1 MKPDVKTLLGWIK
14 PSPPSNDELECMNL
28 LQPGDYEIYTEKL
41 NNFLLE
47 SKEVFIKLGVSSM
60 LRSGD
65 LVTGIYTP
73 KGDMV
78 AAWCGTYLH
87 AVVGQLPI
95 KFMVET
101 WLDEPT
107 VGVKDGDIFYA
118 SDPLYG
124 GVHNCDQILVMPVF
138 HDGELIAWTNAAV
151 HQPETGACEPGGMP
165 LTARTRHD
173 EGMLLSPIKIGE
185 NYRLREDLVEMC
197 VNLMSRA
204 PRMQAIDMRA
214 RMSAAD
220 RLRTRLVSLA
230 KEKGNDFVKG
240 LFRRTLIEA
249 EEGTR
254 RRIREWNDGSYRAVT
269 FLDNVGVQQK
279 LVRNYLTLHKK
290 GDKLIWD
297 FTGTSPEND
306 SSQHAMPHS
315 LAANITLHL
324 MAYAFHDLPVCAG
337 VLAPME
343 WHVPE
348 GCMFN
353 PHPEAAMSMCAPACH
368 GAMSLGTICM
378 SKLMFDSPQR
388 ELVAAPIGNTG
399 VGVLISGENQW
410 GVLISDFLAF
420 ELNTEGHGARVD
432 LDGVDAFGFS
442 HCFTGRA
449 PDIEDI
455 ETEFQFLNLLAKFNK
470 DSCGFGKHRGG
481 SGTEI
486 VHVVN
491 YVPWVRYNSHV
502 KGSKVR
508 NCIGLF
514 GGYPPATLPGI
525 EVVHN
530 NLWEKMKRGDKDV
543 PSDARQLVTEK
554 AINGEYIIGSIFKT
568 THVMENGD
576 LWVIFSG
583 GGGGYGD
590 VLEREPE
597 MVMKDLKNEIIS
609 PRTAEKVYCVAYD
622 PQTLEVHREKTEQL
636 RWNEIED
643 RKTRGKTWAEFEK
656 EWSQMRPAEDA
667 LDYYGTWPDAR
678 KTKEMIRM

>member
-1 MKPDVKTLLGWIK
+1 MRPDPQTLLEWIK
-14 PSPPSNDELECMNL
+14 PNPPTEEELECMKL

-73 KGDMV
+73 RGDMV

-95 KFMVET
+95 KFIAGT
-101 WLDEPT
+101 WMNEPT
-107 VGVKDGDIFYA
+107 VGVKEGDIFYC

-124 GVHNCDQILVMPVF
+124 GIHNCDQIVVMPVF
-138 HDGELIAWTNAAV
+138 NDGKLIAWTNAAV

-165 LTARTRHD
+165 LTAKTRHD
-173 EGMLLSPIKIGE
+173 EGMLLSPIKVGE
-185 NYRLREDLVEMC
+185 NFRLREDLVEMC

-220 RLRTRLVSLA
+220 RLRERIVSLA
-230 KEKGNDFVKG
+230 KEKGNDFIKG
-240 LFRRTLIEA
+240 LFRRTIIEA
-249 EEGTR
+249 EKGTR
-254 RRIREWNDGSYRAVT
+254 RRIREWNDGAYRAVT
-269 FLDNVGVQQK
+269 FMDNVGPQQK
-279 LVRNYLTLHKK
+279 LLRIFLTLHKN

-306 SSQHAMPHS
+306 SSQHSMPHS
-315 LAANITLHL
+315 LAANIALHL
-324 MAYAFHDLPVCAG
+324 MSYSFHDLPVSAG
-337 VLAPME
+337 VFAPME
-343 WHVPE
+343 WIVPE

-353 PHPEAAMSMCAPACH
+353 PHSEAAQSMCAPHCH

-378 SKLMFDSPQR
+378 SKMMFDSPQK

-399 VGVLISGENQW
+399 VGVLVSGENQW

-420 ELNTEGHGARVD
+420 GLNTEGHGARVD

-449 PDIEDI
+449 PDIEDT
-455 ETEFQFLNLLAKFNK
+455 ETEFQFFNLLAKFNK
-470 DSCGFGKHRGG
+470 DSCGFGKYRGG
-481 SGTEI
+481 SGIEV

-491 YVPWVRYNSHV
+491 YVDWARYNSHV

-525 EVVHN
+525 EVVHT
-530 NLWEKMKRGDKDV
+530 NLWEKMKRGDRDL
-543 PSDARQLVTEK
+543 PSDARQLITERTIK
-554 AINGEYIIGSIFKT
+554 GEYRIGSIFKT
-568 THVMENGD
+568 THAMENGD

-590 VLEREPE
+590 VLERDPE
-597 MVMKDLKNEIIS
+597 TVMEDLRREVIS
-609 PRTAEKVYCVAYD
+609 HRTAEKVYHLAYD
-622 PQTLEVHREKTEQL
+622 PETLEVDYEKTNQL
-636 RWNEIED
+636 RQKEKED
-643 RKTRGKTWAEFEK
+643 RKARGQRWVEFEK
-656 EWSQMRPAEDA
+656 EWSQLRPTEEAME
-667 LDYYGTWPDAR
+667 YYGSWPDAK
-678 KTKEMIRM
+678 KTREIIRM

>member
-1 MKPDVKTLLGWIK
+1 MRPDAQKLLDWIK
-14 PSPPSNDELECMNL
+14 PGPATDEELECLKL

-41 NNFLLE
+41 NNFMLE

-73 KGDMV
+73 RGDMV

-95 KFMVET
+95 KFTAET
-101 WLDEPT
+101 WMNEPT
-107 VGVKDGDIFYA
+107 VGVKDGDIFYC

-124 GVHNCDQILVMPVF
+124 GIHNCDQIVVMPVF
-138 HDGELIAWTNAAV
+138 NDGELIAWTNAAV

-165 LTARTRHD
+165 LTAKSRHD

-185 NYRLREDLVEMC
+185 NFRLREDLVEMC

-220 RLRTRLVSLA
+220 RLRTRIASLA
-230 KEKGNDFVKG
+230 REKGNDFIKG

-249 EEGTR
+249 EESTR
-254 RRIREWNDGSYRAVT
+254 RRIREWNDGNYRAVT
-269 FLDNVGVQQK
+269 FMDNVGIQQK
-279 LVRNYLTLHKK
+279 LLRIFLTLRKE

-315 LAANITLHL
+315 LAANIALHL
-324 MAYAFHDLPVCAG
+324 MAYSFHDLPVSAG
-337 VLAPME
+337 VFAPME
-343 WHVPE
+343 WLVPE
-348 GCMFN
+348 GTVFN
-353 PHPEAAMSMCAPACH
+353 PHPEAAQSMCAPHCH

-378 SKLMFDSPQR
+378 SKMMFDSPQR

-410 GVLISDFLAF
+410 GVPISDFLAF

-432 LDGVDAFGFS
+432 MDGVDAFGFS

-455 ETEFQFLNLLAKFNK
+455 ETEFQFLNLMAKFNK
-470 DSCGFGKHRGG
+470 DSCGFGKYRGG

-491 YVPWVRYNSHV
+491 YVDQARYNSHV

-525 EVVHN
+525 EVVHT
-530 NLWEKMKRGDKDV
+530 NLWEKMKRGDKDI

-554 AINGEYIIGSIFKT
+554 TIKGEYRIGSIFKT

-590 VLEREPE
+590 VLERDPE
-597 MVMKDLKNEIIS
+597 IVMEDLRKQIVS
-609 PRTAEKVYCVAYD
+609 HRTAEKVYHVAYD
-622 PQTLEVHREKTEQL
+622 PETLEVDYDKTNEL
-636 RWNEIED
+636 RQKERED
-643 RKTRGKTWAEFEK
+643 RKARGKRWEEFEK
-656 EWSQMRPAEDA
+656 EWSQLHPAEEA
-667 LDYYGTWPDAR
+667 MDYYGSWPDAK
-678 KTKEMIRM
+678 KTREIIRI

>member
-1 MKPDVKTLLGWIK
+1 MRPAPQKLLGWIK
-14 PSPPSNDELECMNL
+14 PSPPTDEELECQKL

-73 KGDMV
+73 VGDMV

-95 KFMVET
+95 KYVAET
-101 WLDEPT
+101 WLHEAT
-107 VGVKDGDIFYA
+107 VGCKDGDIFYC

-124 GVHNCDQILVMPVF
+124 GIHNCDQIVVLPVF
-138 HDGELIAWTNAAV
+138 NDGELIAWTNAAV

-165 LTARTRHD
+165 LSAKTRHD

-185 NYRLREDLVEMC
+185 NFRLREDLVEMC
-197 VNLMSRA
+197 VNLISRA

-214 RMSAAD
+214 RLSAAD
-220 RLRTRLVSLA
+220 RLRSRLVALA
-230 KEKGNDFVKG
+230 QEKGNNFVKG
-240 LFRRTLIEA
+240 LFRRILIES

-269 FLDNVGVQQK
+269 FMDIVGEK
-279 LVRNYLTLHKK
+279 HRLVRNFLSLHKR

-306 SSQHAMPHS
+306 SPQHCMPHA
-315 LAANITLHL
+315 LAANVAIHL
-324 MAYAFHDLPVCAG
+324 MSYSFHDLPVSAG
-337 VLAPME
+337 IFAPME
-343 WHVPE
+343 WIVPE

-353 PHPEAAMSMCAPACH
+353 PHYEAAQSNSAPSSH
-368 GAMSLGTICM
+368 GAMTLGTICM
-378 SKLMFDSPQR
+378 SKLMFDSPQQ
-388 ELVAAPIGNTG
+388 ELVAAAIGNTG
-399 VGVLISGENQW
+399 VGIIVSGENQW
-410 GVLISDFLAF
+410 GVPIADFLAF
-420 ELNTEGHGARVD
+420 GLNTEGHGARVD
-432 LDGVDAFGFS
+432 MDGVDAYGFS
-442 HCFTGRA
+442 HCPTGRA

-455 ETEFQFLNLLAKFNK
+455 ENEFQFFNLVARLCK
-470 DSCGFGKHRGG
+470 DSGGFGKYRGG
-481 SGTEI
+481 AGTETI
-486 VHVVN
+486 YAVN
-491 YVPWVRYNSHV
+491 YVPWALYNSHV

-525 EVVHN
+525 EVKHTN
-530 NLWEKMKRGDKDV
+530 IWAKMKSGDKDL
-543 PSDARQLVTEK
+543 PANAMQLITERT
-554 AINGEYIIGSIFKT
+554 IHGDYQIGSMFKK

-576 LWVIFSG
+576 IWVVFSG

-590 VLEREPE
+590 VLERDPE
-597 MVMKDLKNEIIS
+597 MVMNDLRKEVIS
-609 PRTAEKVYCVAYD
+609 HWTAENVYHVAYD
-622 PQTLEVHREKTEQL
+622 HETFEVDEEKTKHL
-636 RWNEIED
+636 RQKERED
-643 RKTRGKTWAEFEK
+643 RKARGMTWTEFEK
-656 EWSQMRPAEDA
+656 KWTKLHPPEEIME
-667 LDYYGTWPDAR
+667 YYGSWPDAK
-678 KTKEMIRM
+678 KTREIIRM

>member
-1 MKPDVKTLLGWIK
+1 MRPDPKKLLEWIK
-14 PSPPSNDELECMNL
+14 PSPPTDEELECMKL

-65 LVTGIYTP
+65 VVTGIYTP
-73 KGDMV
+73 RGDMV

-95 KFMVET
+95 KFVAET

-107 VGVKDGDIFYA
+107 VGVKDGDIFYC

-124 GVHNCDQILVMPVF
+124 GIHNCDQIIVQPVF
-138 HDGELIAWTNAAV
+138 NDGEIIAWTNAAV

-165 LTARTRHD
+165 LTAKTRHD

-185 NYRLREDLVEMC
+185 NFRLREDLVEMC

-204 PRMQAIDMRA
+204 PRMQAVDMRA
-214 RMSAAD
+214 RLSAAD
-220 RLRTRLVSLA
+220 RLRERIVSLA
-230 KEKGNDFVKG
+230 QEKGNDFVKG
-240 LFRRTLIEA
+240 LFRRIIIEA

-254 RRIREWNDGSYRAVT
+254 RRIMEWNDGTYRAVT
-269 FLDNVGVQQK
+269 FMDNVGEKQK
-279 LVRNYLTLHKK
+279 LLRNYLTLHKK

-297 FTGTSPEND
+297 FTGTSPETD
-306 SSQHAMPHS
+306 SPQHSMPHS
-315 LAANITLHL
+315 LAANIAIHL
-324 MAYAFHDLPVCAG
+324 MAYSFHDLPVSAG

-343 WHVPE
+343 WIVPE

-353 PHPEAAMSMCAPACH
+353 PHPEAAQSMCAPHCH
-368 GAMSLGTICM
+368 GAMTIGAICM
-378 SKLMFDSPQR
+378 SKMMFDSLQR
-388 ELVAAPIGNTG
+388 ELVAAAIGNTG

-410 GVLISDFLAF
+410 GVLVSDFLAF
-420 ELNTEGHGARVD
+420 ELNTEGHGARSD
-432 LDGVDAFGFS
+432 MDGVDAFGFS
-442 HCFTGRA
+442 HCPTGRA
-449 PDIEDI
+449 PDIEDM
-455 ETEFQFLNLLAKFNK
+455 ETEFQFLNLFAKLGK
-470 DSCGFGKHRGG
+470 DSCGLGKYRGG
-481 SGTEI
+481 CGTEI

-491 YVPWVRYNSHV
+491 YADWARYNSHV

-525 EVVHN
+525 EVFHT
-530 NLWEKMKRGDKDV
+530 NLWEKMKRGDKDL
-543 PSDARQLVTEK
+543 PSDAFQLLSERTIK
-554 AINGEYIIGSIFKT
+554 GDYSIGSIFKT
-568 THVMENGD
+568 THVLENGD

-590 VLEREPE
+590 VLERDPE
-597 MVMKDLKNEIIS
+597 KVMDDLRREVIS
-609 PRTAEKVYCVAYD
+609 HWTAENVYHVAYD
-622 PQTLEVHREKTEQL
+622 PVTLEVDIEKTEQL
-636 RWNEIED
+636 RQKEKDD
-643 RKTRGKTWAEFEK
+643 RKVRGMTWAEFER
-656 EWSQMRPAEDA
+656 EWSKLSPPEGI
-667 LDYYGTWPDAR
+667 LDYYGSWPDGE
-678 KTKEMIRM
+678 KTREIIRM